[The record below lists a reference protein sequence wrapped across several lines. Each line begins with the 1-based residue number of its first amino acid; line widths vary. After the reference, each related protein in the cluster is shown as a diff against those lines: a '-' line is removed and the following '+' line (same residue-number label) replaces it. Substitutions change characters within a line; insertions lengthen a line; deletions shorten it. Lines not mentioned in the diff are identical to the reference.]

1 MTEIATRGMRGEIAA
16 LQYVGPASI
25 AEARTLRDK
34 MAATVELARRARID
48 AREHMWNAR
57 EAERALGRM
66 ILAARD
72 AGDLARRGGDT
83 TILGIGEDA
92 PTLESLGIGF
102 DLAALASRFAKVPD
116 DHWSRWQDSE
126 VEPTQR
132 AIDAAAREYER
143 SLNVVAEQAAG
154 RRAQERQL
162 REQAARIEEQLA
174 ALAGRTAPTVAVP
187 PLREDETDT
196 SAVTF
201 VAPAAAVEDP
211 VDDRDRRRGDAWL
224 VHLRAVEEVITVLER
239 QPPELPHDRFAD
251 LTVLSARDLARRITD
266 AAAVW
271 VRAVNTSYEERIGQ
285 P

>member
-1 MTEIATRGMRGEIAA
+1 MTDLAPRTMRGDIAA
-16 LQYVGPASI
+16 LQYAGPASI
-25 AEARTLRDK
+25 TEARTLRDK

-66 ILAARD
+66 ILAARE
-72 AGDLARRGGDT
+72 AGDLATRQSHPGHVDT
-83 TILGIGEDA
+83 PDM
-92 PTLESLGIGF
+92 PTLESLGIER
-102 DLAALASRFAKVPD
+102 DLAALAARLAKVPD
-116 DHWSRWQDSE
+116 DHWSSWQESD

-143 SLNVVAEQAAG
+143 SLSLVAEQAAG
-154 RRAQERQL
+154 RRTQERRLREEADRIERQL
-162 REQAARIEEQLA
+162 TELA
-174 ALAGRTAPTVAVP
+174 NRTAPTAVVP

-196 SAVTF
+196 SSVVF
-201 VAPAAAVEDP
+201 VAPAAAVEEP

-224 VHLRAVEEVITVLER
+224 THLRAAEEVITVLER
-239 QPPELPHDRFAD
+239 QPPDLPNDRFAD

-266 AAAVW
+266 AAAIW
-271 VRAVNTSYEERIGQ
+271 VRAVNTSYGERISQ